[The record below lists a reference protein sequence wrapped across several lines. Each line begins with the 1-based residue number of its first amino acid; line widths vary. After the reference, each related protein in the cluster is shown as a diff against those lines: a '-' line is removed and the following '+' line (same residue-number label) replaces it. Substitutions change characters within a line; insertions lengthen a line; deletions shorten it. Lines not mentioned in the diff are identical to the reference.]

1 MLLPV
6 KGFYRLW
13 FVLLLTLTF
22 QGSSYWYHPL
32 HKPGEW
38 KGLIQGNEQLEA
50 APGSAP
56 AQPSAGSRGCFHPEK
71 VDSGMMYRAELS
83 ELVTHQPALPCPTT
97 EGQHSFGGHLQSA
110 LRGLERPLEACDL
123 QESAPATGPRPAPLS
138 LPVTSHRGRPRGE
151 MTSVGAQHEVVT
163 LSPGTLYP
171 LTNRV

>member
-1 MLLPV
+1 MDRRLLLSIPTGLLIPWACLLAPQEYSMLLPV

-22 QGSSYWYHPL
+22 QGSCYWYHPL

-56 AQPSAGSRGCFHPEK
+56 PPAPAQPSAGSWGCFHPEK

-83 ELVTHQPALPCPTT
+83 ELVTHQPALP
-97 EGQHSFGGHLQSA
+97 
-110 LRGLERPLEACDL
+110 
-123 QESAPATGPRPAPLS
+123 
-138 LPVTSHRGRPRGE
+138 
-151 MTSVGAQHEVVT
+151 
-163 LSPGTLYP
+163 
-171 LTNRV
+171 